1 MTNQGVA
8 GRPLTAGIP
17 PEVTNQGV
25 AGRPLTA
32 GIPPEVTNQGVAG
45 RHLTAGIPAV
55 IPSSHPGQQDRGEL
69 RSADLLVLLQATFR
83 GKGCLGKV
91 ERAVKKWCIAE
102 GTNHLPSWCGGSEAL
117 EAFGNG
123 MTKYEQKEIK
133 GYNDIWFLGLHAMK
147 IQGSRHT
154 GNFNH
159 GFDNEQYF
167 YEQVSRDHIA
177 YRYEVLG
184 VLGKGVYGQVLKCF
198 DHQHNELVALKLL
211 RNQPRYHRLGKE
223 ERRILQL
230 LRDKDP
236 EDDHHVVRMKDSLV
250 FWNHICISFEL
261 LGSDMHAM
269 HTKKGE
275 SVSYVRK
282 CAYPILKCLQLLK
295 RENIMHSDLKLAN
308 MVMSG
313 KDPDTLK
320 VIDFGLSL
328 VQDEPRYYS
337 RIQTRSIRAPEV
349 TLGLL
354 CTTAI
359 DMWSFGCCLIELL
372 IGREAFSGDEEYEQ
386 LTRTI
391 EILGMPPEELVAL
404 SSQRN
409 VFFDERGTLRYIR
422 VNNSGEK
429 LLPGSE
435 RLESLLGTSDPDLL
449 DFIKRCLHWDS
460 SKRMTPG
467 QALEHAWMMKT
478 SLGCM
483 SPTPG
488 NPPKTVMLKTPAAT
502 TTQHLKPDM
511 ATGSQ
516 PQTMDQGE
524 MDKLGKHGRTLRPLT
539 SELDPLLPPIGATG
553 PAPPPRGKGA
563 TVTPDGDE
571 EGMLKHIRL
580 NISVQKILPGSDTLE
595 NLLGIRVPDLLD
607 FMQPRLQTGSSTKR
621 QAVSCYHRW
630 WCSQKRKSYL
640 QTYSPSAILPTP
652 SLSCHCTGSFPKLQ
666 EGNCDHTWFGSQMH
680 RQSDASETRQGHW
693 QSASDNGSGVNG
705 QTEDTWKD
713 PETPDFRDLLQGPS
727 HCCTSSSP
735 KNQGVKWCHRW
746 RSSPERRRDIQTSWP
761 SGMLPS
767 PSHWCDYT
775 GSSTMRQEVNQ
786 YHR

>member
-1 MTNQGVA
+1 
-8 GRPLTAGIP
+8 
-17 PEVTNQGV
+17 
-25 AGRPLTA
+25 
-32 GIPPEVTNQGVAG
+32 
-45 RHLTAGIPAV
+45 
-55 IPSSHPGQQDRGEL
+55 
-69 RSADLLVLLQATFR
+69 
-83 GKGCLGKV
+83 
-91 ERAVKKWCIAE
+91 
-102 GTNHLPSWCGGSEAL
+102 
-117 EAFGNG
+117 

-154 GNFNH
+154 GIFNH

-167 YEQVSRDHIA
+167 YEQ
-177 YRYEVLG
+177 
-184 VLGKGVYGQVLKCF
+184 GVYGQVLKCF

-236 EDDHHVVRMKDSLV
+236 EDDHHVVHMKDFLV
-250 FWNHICISFEL
+250 FRKHICISFEL

-269 HTKKGE
+269 QTKKGE

-308 MVMSG
+308 MVMSD
-313 KDPDTLK
+313 KDPNTLK

-337 RIQTRSIRAPEV
+337 RIQTQSIRAPEV

-372 IGREAFSGDEEYEQ
+372 IGREAFYGDEEYEQ

-409 VFFDERGTLRYIR
+409 VFFDERGTLKYIR

-429 LLPGSE
+429 LLPGSK

-449 DFIKRCLHWDS
+449 DFIKRCLDWDS

-488 NPPKTVMLKTPAAT
+488 NPPKTVMLKTLAAG
-502 TTQHLKPDM
+502 TTQHLKPDE

-539 SELDPLLPPIGATG
+539 SELDPLLPPIGATA
-553 PAPPPRGKGA
+553 PAPPPRGKRV
-563 TVTPDGDE
+563 TVTPDGGADKRDA
-571 EGMLKHIRL
+571 GATKPAGQAAC
-580 NISVQKILPGSDTLE
+580 S
-595 NLLGIRVPDLLD
+595 RV
-607 FMQPRLQTGSSTKR
+607 
-621 QAVSCYHRW
+621 
-630 WCSQKRKSYL
+630 
-640 QTYSPSAILPTP
+640 SPIGA
-652 SLSCHCTGSFPKLQ
+652 
-666 EGNCDHTWFGSQMH
+666 
-680 RQSDASETRQGHW
+680 A
-693 QSASDNGSGVNG
+693 A
-705 QTEDTWKD
+705 
-713 PETPDFRDLLQGPS
+713 
-727 HCCTSSSP
+727 
-735 KNQGVKWCHRW
+735 
-746 RSSPERRRDIQTSWP
+746 
-761 SGMLPS
+761 PS
-767 PSHWCDYT
+767 PPPR
-775 GSSTMRQEVNQ
+775 GKRSTVTTDSGAASLLKKNYNLNPTM
-786 YHR
+786 